1 MFAVRKPGKCTPT
14 LDANDPCDPDAFV
27 SGCPAA
33 MVCDAPRRVCRSTGH
48 AGDPCVSSWLTTPP
62 PPDSPP
68 RTNSGFSGHYC
79 DIKTRLC
86 QLQRPRGERCT
97 PQKFGAED
105 DPCYLGKC
113 DPKQRRC
120 IVESK

>member
-1 MFAVRKPGKCTPT
+1 
-14 LDANDPCDPDAFV
+14 
-27 SGCPAA
+27 